1 MTRAIAIGEQDFVK
15 IRENNYFYIDKTK
28 FIADWW
34 QGADNTTAIMR
45 PRRFGKTLNMSMME
59 AFFSLDYQGRGEE
72 LFGGLEVWQDEDMRR
87 LQGTYPV
94 IFISF
99 AVVKADNYGE
109 TMQWIK
115 RIFAEA
121 AAKFEFLLS
130 SEKVSEYNR
139 QALRRIQEGMDNV
152 TASGVLNLLCTC
164 LQQHYGK
171 KAIILLDEYD
181 TPMHEAF
188 AGGYWSELS
197 GFMRHFF
204 NATFK
209 TNRNLERA
217 LMTGITRVA
226 KESIFSDL
234 NHLVIVTV
242 QSEDYADAF
251 GFTEQEVFAAMDE
264 YGLADKD
271 IVKQWYDGFTIGTH
285 HDIYNPWSII
295 NYLDRKGRLE
305 CYWANSSGN
314 GLVSQL
320 LQSGSVEL
328 KTQFEVLLQGGSLE
342 AEVEDQIVFGDLNG
356 SIIAVWSLLLA
367 SGYLTRDTAEMLEE
381 GHFICRLRITNKET
395 KIMFERMVS
404 RWFKRHGEE
413 NYNEFI
419 KYMLQGNLRAMNDYM
434 NKIALYT
441 FTSFDAGRQPSEET
455 EPERFYHGFVLG
467 LMVDLKGRY
476 VISSNR
482 ESGYGRYDVML
493 EPRNAQTDDAIIL
506 EFKVFDKYGEKSL
519 EETVRSALRQ
529 IEEKQYAAALAAKG
543 IDSERIRKYG
553 FAFEGKKVLIG
564 SC

>member
-1 MTRAIAIGEQDFVK
+1 MNRAIAVGEQDFVK
-15 IRENNYFYIDKTK
+15 MRENNYFYIDKTR

-34 QGADNTTAIMR
+34 KGADNTTAIMR
-45 PRRFGKTLNMSMME
+45 PRRFGKTLNMRMME
-59 AFFSLDYQGRGEE
+59 AFFSLEYQGRGEE
-72 LFGGLEVWQDEDMRR
+72 IFGGLEVWQDEEMRR

-115 RIFAEA
+115 RIFSEA
-121 AAKFEFLLS
+121 VANFEFLLS

-139 QALRRIQEGMDNV
+139 QALRRIHEGMDNV
-152 TASGVLNLLCTC
+152 TASGVLNLLCAC
-164 LQQHYGK
+164 LRQHYGK

-197 GFMRHFF
+197 GFMRNFF

-209 TNRNLERA
+209 TNLNLERA

-264 YGLADKD
+264 YGLADKEKEA
-271 IVKQWYDGFTIGTH
+271 VKQWYDGFTIGTQ

-381 GHFICRLRITNKET
+381 GHFICQLRITNKET

-404 RWFKRHGEE
+404 RWFKNSEGD
-413 NYNEFI
+413 YNGFI
-419 KYMLQGNLRAMNDYM
+419 RALLEDNIDAMEDYI
-434 NKIALYT
+434 NGVALYT
-441 FTSFDAGRQPSEET
+441 FSSFDTGGKNRRQ

-467 LMVDLKGRY
+467 LMVDLKDRY

-493 EPRNAQTDDAIIL
+493 EPKNASDNAVII
-506 EFKVFDKYGEKSL
+506 EFKAFNARREKSL

-529 IEEKQYAAALAAKG
+529 IEDKQYAAALVAKG
-543 IDSERIRKYG
+543 IASERIRKYG

>member
-1 MTRAIAIGEQDFVK
+1 MKRAIAVGEQDFVK
-15 IRENNYFYIDKTK
+15 IRENNYFYIDKTR

-34 QGADNTTAIMR
+34 KGADNTTAIMR

-152 TASGVLNLLCTC
+152 TAAGVLNLLCTC

-404 RWFKRHGEE
+404 RWFKHSEGD
-413 NYNEFI
+413 YNGFI
-419 KYMLQGNLRAMNDYM
+419 RALLEDNIDAMEDYI
-434 NKIALYT
+434 NGVALYT
-441 FTSFDAGRQPSEET
+441 FSSFDTGGKNRRQ

-467 LMVDLKGRY
+467 LMVDLKDRY

-493 EPRNAQTDDAIIL
+493 EPKNASDNAVII
-506 EFKVFDKYGEKSL
+506 EFKAFNARREKSL
-519 EETVRSALRQ
+519 EETVHSALRQ
-529 IEEKQYAAALAAKG
+529 IEEKQYAASLEAKG
-543 IDSERIRKYG
+543 IAAERIRKYG

>member
-1 MTRAIAIGEQDFVK
+1 MTRAIAIGEQEFVK

-72 LFGGLEVWQDEDMRR
+72 LFGGLEVWQDEGIRR

-130 SEKVSEYNR
+130 SDKVSEYNR
-139 QALRRIQEGMDNV
+139 QALRRIHEGMDNV

-164 LQQHYGK
+164 MQQHYGK

-209 TNRNLERA
+209 TNRNLEPA

-251 GFTEQEVFAAMDE
+251 GFTEQEVFAAMDD

-271 IVKQWYDGFTIGTH
+271 IVKQWYDGFTIGRH

-342 AEVEDQIVFGDLNG
+342 AEVEEQIVFGDLNG

-381 GHFICRLRITNKET
+381 GRFICQLRITNKET

-441 FTSFDAGRQPSEET
+441 FSSFDAGWHPSKET

-467 LMVDLKGRY
+467 LMVDLKDRY

-493 EPRNAQTDDAIIL
+493 EPRNAKADDAIIL
-506 EFKVFDKYGEKSL
+506 EFKVFDKYSEKSL
-519 EETVRSALRQ
+519 EETVQSALRQ
-529 IEEKQYAAALAAKG
+529 IEEKQYAASLEAKG
-543 IDSERIRKYG
+543 IAAERIRKYG

>member
-1 MTRAIAIGEQDFVK
+1 MARAIAVGEQDFVK
-15 IRENNYFYIDKTK
+15 IRENDYFYIDKSG

-34 QGADNTTAIMR
+34 RGADNTTAVMR
-45 PRRFGKTLNMSMME
+45 PRRFGKTLNMSMMR
-59 AFFSLDYQGRGEE
+59 AFFSVEYQGRGAE
-72 LFGGLEVWQDEDMRR
+72 LFGGLKVWQDEAMRG

-99 AVVKADNYGE
+99 AVVKADNYAD

-115 RIFAEA
+115 RIFAEIV
-121 AAKFEFLLS
+121 AKFDFLLDS
-130 SEKVSEYNR
+130 DRVSDYNR
-139 QALRRIQEGMDNV
+139 QALRRILEEMDNV
-152 TASGVLNLLCTC
+152 TAAGVINLLCLC
-164 LQQHYGK
+164 LRQYYGK
-171 KAIILLDEYD
+171 KVIILLDEYD

-188 AGGYWSELS
+188 AGGYWAELS
-197 GFMRHFF
+197 GFMRQFF

-209 TNRNLERA
+209 TNENLERA

-242 QSEDYADAF
+242 QSDDYADAF

-264 YGLADKD
+264 YGLADKA
-271 IVKQWYDGFTIGTH
+271 IVKQWYDGFTIGSH

-320 LQSGSVEL
+320 LQSGSAEL
-328 KTQFEVLLQGGSLE
+328 KKQFEVLLQGNSLE
-342 AEVEDQIVFGDLNG
+342 AEIEDQVVFADLND
-356 SIIAVWSLLLA
+356 SISSVWSLFLA
-367 SGYLTRDTAEMLEE
+367 SGYLTGEKIKLLEE
-381 GHFICRLRITNKET
+381 GHFLCRLRITNRET
-395 KIMFERMVS
+395 RIMFERLVS
-404 RWFKRHGEE
+404 RWFRRRGEE
-413 NYNEFI
+413 YYNEFI
-419 KYMLQGNLRAMNDYM
+419 RYMLQGNVQAMNDYM
-434 NKIALYT
+434 NRIALYT
-441 FTSFDAGRQPSEET
+441 FSSFDAGRHPSEET

-467 LMVDLKGRY
+467 LMVDLKDRY
-476 VISSNR
+476 VITSNR

-493 EPRNAQTDDAIIL
+493 EPRHADVDAAIIL

-519 EETVRSALRQ
+519 EETVQSALQQ
-529 IEEKQYAAALAAKG
+529 IEEKQYAAALEAKG
-543 IDSERIRKYG
+543 IDANRIRKYG
-553 FAFEGKKVLIG
+553 FAFEGKNVLIG